1 MKKIGVRAHDYGKME
16 PEKLAQVLSE
26 EGFACAQLALPKVI
40 AGIDSYADITLNHL
54 DRIRESFLKW
64 NLDIPVFSCYQDLG
78 NPDPDIRKYA
88 LDTMKKCLAY
98 SKEVGAG
105 VVGTETAYPRLSPE
119 QKKIWH
125 PYMMDSIKAA
135 VEEAARLDVKL
146 AIEPV
151 HSHPLQNLE
160 TVLEVFDVINDPK
173 HLRMIFDMSNLLP
186 DPDHTDQKLYWNEW
200 LNETGKYI
208 EALHIKDFILDENGE
223 YQGTLLGEGVLD
235 YGPLSEWISKQSRT
249 VYLLREE
256 LDPQNAKQDMAFLKK
271 L

>member
-16 PEKLAQVLSE
+16 PEKLAQVLHE
-26 EGFACAQLALPKVI
+26 EGYQCAQLALPKVI

-54 DRIRESFLKW
+54 ERIRESFTKW
-64 NLDIPVFSCYQDLG
+64 NVDIPVFSCYMDLG
-78 NPDPDIRKYA
+78 NPDPDVRRYA

-98 SKEVGAG
+98 SKEVGAK
-105 VVGTETAYPRLSPE
+105 VVGTETAYPRLTPE
-119 QKKIWH
+119 AKKIWH
-125 PYMMDSIKAA
+125 PFMMDSIKAA

-160 TVLEVFDVINDPK
+160 TVLEVFDTINDPA

-186 DPDHTDQKLYWNEW
+186 SPDTTDQNKYWNEW
-200 LNETGKYI
+200 LKETGKYI
-208 EALHIKDFILDENGE
+208 EACHIKDFVLDVNSE
-223 YQGTLLGEGVLD
+223 YRGTLLGEGVLD
-235 YGPLSEWISKQSRT
+235 YGPLSEWLAQQTKDM
-249 VYLLREE
+249 YLLREE
-256 LDPQNAKQDMAFLKK
+256 MDPATAKVDIAFLKK